1 MGYQQVIYPN
11 FLLKTVSIKR
21 SEQSAQ
27 GFSQS
32 GLENLQGL
40 DENTS
45 KNNLINSKL
54 CDNVWLPIQ
63 RSQEFKYWLILLL
76 YFRWAFSL

>member
-54 CDNVWLPIQ
+54 CDNV
-63 RSQEFKYWLILLL
+63 
-76 YFRWAFSL
+76 